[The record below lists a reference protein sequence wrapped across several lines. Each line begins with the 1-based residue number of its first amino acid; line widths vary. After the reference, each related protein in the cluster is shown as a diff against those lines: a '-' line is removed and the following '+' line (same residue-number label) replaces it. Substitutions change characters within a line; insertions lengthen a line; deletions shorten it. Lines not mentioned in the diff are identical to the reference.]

1 MKSEIWKDVPGYE
14 GSYQASTEGRI
25 RSLDRKILRKDGKVA
40 LYKGR
45 VLAANKIVCLT
56 NASEEKKVNIATS
69 RVIAMTFLNIPQD
82 DYDVIHLDGD
92 MDNTRL
98 NNLEIK
104 LLRNPRTSLSIGKP
118 VKCIETAEIF
128 NSVTECANSLGT
140 TSSIISHA
148 ALNGVAVH
156 GKHYTYNIDEL
167 DIYTIVNL
175 PGELWY
181 PIKGA
186 EGKYHVS
193 NLGRVKSLKRDTFH
207 KLSSQHVCIRTEH
220 LMSVRR
226 GTVGLFIG
234 GKQVTRSVKKLL
246 HDAKH

>member
-1 MKSEIWKDVPGYE
+1 MNAEIWKDVPGYE
-14 GSYQASTEGRI
+14 GSYQASTEGRV
-25 RSLDRKILRKDGKVA
+25 RSLDREILRKDGKIVR
-40 LYKGR
+40 YRGR
-45 VLAANKIVCLT
+45 VLSANKIVCLT
-56 NASEEKKVNIATS
+56 NASEEKNVKIATS
-69 RVIAMTFLNIPQD
+69 RVIAMTFLNVPQD

-128 NSVTECANSLGT
+128 NSATECANLLGT

-148 ALNGVAVH
+148 ALNGVAVR

-167 DIYTIVNL
+167 DIYTIVDL

-186 EGKYHVS
+186 EDKYHVS
-193 NLGRVKSLKRDTFH
+193 NLGRVKSLKRDAFH
-207 KLSSQHVCIRTEH
+207 KFSRQHVCIKTEH
-220 LMSVRR
+220 LMRVRR

-234 GKQVTRSVKKLL
+234 GKLVTRSVKKLL
-246 HDAKH
+246 CDAQR